1 MSNNSN
7 FFIDVVNWLGTDL
20 SVVSAARVS
29 FGKESKFFSNKDG
42 KLLKFLVEHEHFSC
56 FRHAFLS
63 FKIKSDLVTR
73 VFWQE
78 TTRDL
83 AGHYFSPSLSS
94 QIINV
99 EDNEQGQLVY
109 VGLKNSDII
118 EWNWTVSLQG
128 IKQFYDKYSKFSE
141 KIDRFYIEEV
151 IKHTSLYFPECS
163 KYLFDKSDHIYFSK
177 ISERPVFEVPDLKEN
192 VLDKGYVRLT
202 DYMKG
207 NSEDETIFSF
217 EIKAPIVVRQQWFKH
232 TRGGDLSPLGL
243 IQIPIE
249 ESGFG
254 VGDDCQ
260 WENNWGGS
268 RNEIS
273 KRYTFFNTEL
283 VSDIFWRKKADE
295 KKQGSGEN
303 ISQDN
308 QIVLDG
314 MYSKFCENSMSLYTM
329 AVELGV
335 AEEQARFFLPAY
347 VVYTSWRWC
356 CNLSTLKFFL
366 SLRLKSDAQKEIRV
380 YAQAIDK
387 ILHYC

>member
-7 FFIDVVNWLGTDL
+7 FSIDVVNWLGTDL
-20 SVVSAARVS
+20 SVVNAARVS
-29 FGKESKFFSNKDG
+29 FLKESKVLSPQDK
-42 KLLKFLVEHEHFSC
+42 KLIKFLVAHGHWSC

-63 FKIKSDLVTR
+63 FRIKSDLVTR
-73 VFWQE
+73 IFWQE

-94 QIINV
+94 QIVNV
-99 EDNEQGQLVY
+99 EDNEQGQPVY

-163 KYLFDKSDHIYFSK
+163 KYLFDESDHIYFSK

-202 DYMKG
+202 DYMKA

-217 EIKAPIVVRQQWFKH
+217 EIKAPLFVVRQFFKYV
-232 TRGGDLSPLGL
+232 RSADISPLGL
-243 IQIPIE
+243 IQNIYDE
-249 ESGFG
+249 EGFG
-254 VGDDCQ
+254 NGDDGAFGD
-260 WENNWGGS
+260 WAYGRSESSRRYVTLPAEFYVPEWRASPEN
-268 RNEIS
+268 
-273 KRYTFFNTEL
+273 
-283 VSDIFWRKKADE
+283 
-295 KKQGSGEN
+295 KKQGSGEKLDNVVSQFHTEFYQNCVVESN
-303 ISQDN
+303 IRYEKCIED
-308 QIVLDG
+308 
-314 MYSKFCENSMSLYTM
+314 
-329 AVELGV
+329 GV
-335 AEEQARFFLPAY
+335 APEQARMYLLAYGMYISYRWTCSGTALQFL
-347 VVYTSWRWC
+347 
-356 CNLSTLKFFL
+356 LSQ
-366 SLRLKSDAQKEIRV
+366 RLKNDAQWETQEFAR
-380 YAQAIDK
+380 ALDK